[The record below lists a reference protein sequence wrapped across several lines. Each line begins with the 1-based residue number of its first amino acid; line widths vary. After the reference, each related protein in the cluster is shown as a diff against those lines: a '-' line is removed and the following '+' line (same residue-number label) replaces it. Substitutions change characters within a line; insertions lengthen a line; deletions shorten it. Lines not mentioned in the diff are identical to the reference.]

1 MFDNFTLIS
10 YGTESSKTPTGDAT
24 GIESVETTEV
34 ISSTY
39 YTLGGAKV
47 SVPVKGINIVKSV
60 LSNGKVKVQKVFVK

>member
-1 MFDNFTLIS
+1 V
-10 YGTESSKTPTGDAT
+10 PAGDAT
-24 GIESVETTEV
+24 GIESVESVEV

-47 SVPVKGINIVKSV
+47 STPVKGINIVKSV